1 MQAIQGKRVVP
12 FLKRE
17 PVLTLAAVCALL
29 SMLPVPPDR
38 GYAAYVDLR
47 VLCLLFCLM
56 LVVAGTEDC
65 GVFAVLAQRLLA
77 GRKRFRLLALILVLL
92 PFFSSMLITND
103 VSLITF
109 VPFTI
114 LVLGLIGRTRERIYL
129 IVLQTVAA
137 NLGSMAMPVGN
148 PQNLFLCSR
157 FQIPMRDFFS
167 TLLPLTL
174 VSLAGLTAAALCTSG
189 DPIQVEFRDVQRLEK
204 GGQLRVMAGLF
215 ALCLLSVFRVLH
227 YGVLTAV
234 VIAAGLAVN
243 RQLFRRVDYGLLAT
257 FFCFFVFSGNLGR
270 IGAVRDWLTGLLE
283 GHTGRRAACW
293 LYRGLAGPAGGD
305 QRGGT
310 GDPDRF
316 PGLSDLLSGLS
327 PLGGQPSRTVSR
339 GVYPGQSGGAG
350 PAGPVRLGDVK
361 KGPGWDIPSRPFLPL
376 AKPV

>member
-1 MQAIQGKRVVP
+1 
-12 FLKRE
+12 
-17 PVLTLAAVCALL
+17 
-29 SMLPVPPDR
+29 
-38 GYAAYVDLR
+38 
-47 VLCLLFCLM
+47 
-56 LVVAGTEDC
+56 
-65 GVFAVLAQRLLA
+65 
-77 GRKRFRLLALILVLL
+77 
-92 PFFSSMLITND
+92 MLITND

-204 GGQLRVMAGLF
+204 GQLRVMAGLF

-257 FFCFFVFSGNLGR
+257 FSAFLS
-270 IGAVRDWLTGLLE
+270 
-283 GHTGRRAACW
+283 
-293 LYRGLAGPAGGD
+293 
-305 QRGGT
+305 
-310 GDPDRF
+310 F
-316 PGLSDLLSGLS
+316 PGIWAASERSGI
-327 PLGGQPSRTVSR
+327 G
-339 GVYPGQSGGAG
+339 
-350 PAGPVRLGDVK
+350 
-361 KGPGWDIPSRPFLPL
+361 
-376 AKPV
+376 

>member
-157 FQIPMRDFFS
+157 FQIPMRDFFL

-174 VSLAGLTAAALCTSG
+174 VSL
-189 DPIQVEFRDVQRLEK
+189 
-204 GGQLRVMAGLF
+204 
-215 ALCLLSVFRVLH
+215 
-227 YGVLTAV
+227 
-234 VIAAGLAVN
+234 
-243 RQLFRRVDYGLLAT
+243 
-257 FFCFFVFSGNLGR
+257 
-270 IGAVRDWLTGLLE
+270 
-283 GHTGRRAACW
+283 
-293 LYRGLAGPAGGD
+293 RG
-305 QRGGT
+305 
-310 GDPDRF
+310 
-316 PGLSDLLSGLS
+316 
-327 PLGGQPSRTVSR
+327 
-339 GVYPGQSGGAG
+339 
-350 PAGPVRLGDVK
+350 
-361 KGPGWDIPSRPFLPL
+361 
-376 AKPV
+376 

>member
-65 GVFAVLAQRLLA
+65 GVFAVLARRLLA

-137 NLGSMAMPVGN
+137 NLGSMAMPVR
-148 PQNLFLCSR
+148 C
-157 FQIPMRDFFS
+157 
-167 TLLPLTL
+167 
-174 VSLAGLTAAALCTSG
+174 V
-189 DPIQVEFRDVQRLEK
+189 
-204 GGQLRVMAGLF
+204 
-215 ALCLLSVFRVLH
+215 
-227 YGVLTAV
+227 
-234 VIAAGLAVN
+234 
-243 RQLFRRVDYGLLAT
+243 
-257 FFCFFVFSGNLGR
+257 
-270 IGAVRDWLTGLLE
+270 
-283 GHTGRRAACW
+283 
-293 LYRGLAGPAGGD
+293 
-305 QRGGT
+305 
-310 GDPDRF
+310 
-316 PGLSDLLSGLS
+316 
-327 PLGGQPSRTVSR
+327 
-339 GVYPGQSGGAG
+339 
-350 PAGPVRLGDVK
+350 
-361 KGPGWDIPSRPFLPL
+361 
-376 AKPV
+376 

>member
-1 MQAIQGKRVVP
+1 MQAIQGKRVVQL
-12 FLKRE
+12 LKRE

-65 GVFAVLAQRLLA
+65 GVFAVLARRLLA

-204 GGQLRVMAGLF
+204 GGQLRVMAGLL

-283 GHTGRRAACW
+283 GHTALTAALASQVVSNVPAAVLLAGFTGDW
-293 LYRGLAGPAGGD
+293 RGLLVGTNVGGL
-305 QRGGT
+305 GT
-310 GDPDRF
+310 PIASLASLISFRAYLRSEG
-316 PGLSDLLSGLS
+316 
-327 PLGGQPSRTVSR
+327 
-339 GVYPGQSGGAG
+339 
-350 PAGPVRLGDVK
+350 
-361 KGPGWDIPSRPFLPL
+361 SRPGRYLGVFTLVNLVGL
-376 AKPV
+376 ALLGLCAWAM

>member
-1 MQAIQGKRVVP
+1 MAQ
-12 FLKRE
+12 
-17 PVLTLAAVCALL
+17 
-29 SMLPVPPDR
+29 
-38 GYAAYVDLR
+38 
-47 VLCLLFCLM
+47 LFCLM
-56 LVVAGTEDC
+56 AVMAGLREL
-65 GVFAVLAQRLLA
+65 GVFSRLGRQLLCRVRSARQLECVLVFLC
-77 GRKRFRLLALILVLL
+77 
-92 PFFSSMLITND
+92 FFTSMAITND
-103 VSLITF
+103 VALLTF
-109 VPFTI
+109 VPFAA
-114 LVLGLIGRTRERIYL
+114 LVLGQAGLGRHLLYVV
-129 IVLQTVAA
+129 VLQTVAA

-283 GHTGRRAACW
+283 GHTALTAALASQVVSNVPAAVLLAGFTGDW
-293 LYRGLAGPAGGD
+293 RGLLVGTNVGGL
-305 QRGGT
+305 GT
-310 GDPDRF
+310 PIASLASLISFRAYLRSEG
-316 PGLSDLLSGLS
+316 
-327 PLGGQPSRTVSR
+327 
-339 GVYPGQSGGAG
+339 
-350 PAGPVRLGDVK
+350 
-361 KGPGWDIPSRPFLPL
+361 SRPGRYLGVFTL
-376 AKPV
+376 ANLAGLALLGLCAWAM

>member
-1 MQAIQGKRVVP
+1 MQAIQGKRVVQL
-12 FLKRE
+12 LKRE

-65 GVFAVLAQRLLA
+65 GVFAVLARRLLA

-148 PQNLFLCSR
+148 PQNLFLHLNG
-157 FQIPMRDFFS
+157 I
-167 TLLPLTL
+167 
-174 VSLAGLTAAALCTSG
+174 AAALCTSS

-204 GGQLRVMAGLF
+204 RGQLRVMAGLF

-283 GHTGRRAACW
+283 GHTALTAALASQVVSNVPAAVLLAGFTGDW
-293 LYRGLAGPAGGD
+293 RGLLVGTNVGGL
-305 QRGGT
+305 GT
-310 GDPDRF
+310 PIASLASLISFRAYLRSEG
-316 PGLSDLLSGLS
+316 
-327 PLGGQPSRTVSR
+327 
-339 GVYPGQSGGAG
+339 
-350 PAGPVRLGDVK
+350 
-361 KGPGWDIPSRPFLPL
+361 SRPGRYLGVFTLVNLVGL
-376 AKPV
+376 ALLGLCAWAM